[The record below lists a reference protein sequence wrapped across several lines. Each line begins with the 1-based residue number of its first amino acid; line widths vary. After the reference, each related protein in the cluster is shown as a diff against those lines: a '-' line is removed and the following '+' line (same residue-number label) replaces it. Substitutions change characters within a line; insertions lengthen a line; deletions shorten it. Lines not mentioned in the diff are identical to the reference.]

1 MSLDGGAK
9 DWESFCSGS
18 VATGLSIMT
27 RRAEVHHFVRTGFS
41 SNDCK
46 HSLFAD
52 DCILF

>member
-27 RRAEVHHFVRTGFS
+27 RRAEVHHFVRTGFCL
-41 SNDCK
+41 NDCK